1 MYTNCKQA
9 LKVELHICSYVLYKF
24 CHCLLENCECMKLT
38 NSYLKYKQLSDAR
51 QLY

>member
-1 MYTNCKQA
+1 
-9 LKVELHICSYVLYKF
+9 
-24 CHCLLENCECMKLT
+24 MKLT